1 MAILS
6 IAIKAA
12 NSPARR
18 ADKTACSRLVK
29 EVKSLLSHYSLATLS
44 GGLNFIVATAW
55 DGWKEDL
62 RKATKEHRDVLV
74 VANEGEREYVNFL
87 NGEET
92 TKERATEILS
102 VKKG

>member
-1 MAILS
+1 MSTLN

-29 EVKSLLSHYSLATLS
+29 EVKSIPSHYSLATLS

-55 DGWKEDL
+55 NGWKEDL
-62 RKATKEHRDVLV
+62 RKATEEHKDVLV
-74 VANEGEREYVNFL
+74 AANEGEREYVNFL

-92 TKERATEILS
+92 TREKATEILS